1 MSSSSVAI
9 IGFASLLLIVFGIF
23 IYRYYKN
30 KNEGGP
36 NDPFIFNFTIQEDK
50 TNEFEYAVVKELKLI
65 RKPMTYGGFRYDD
78 QFTGRFIFNM
88 IMDVSEK
95 LNGKRLKI
103 VHTDNY
109 DKENT
114 REALINGTEVEISIP
129 VMEQSKDA
137 RGLHI
142 FEIYVDDLYYGIKIF
157 NITNTETNFSQFSNS
172 YKLEP
177 ETFIDGE
184 SFSYELEYSRIPIS
198 SIKPVSSRSTLQNG
212 ILSKVRIISAGY
224 DGAVKLQSDVN
235 DVMFLN
241 IFSTNDGMIAQ
252 FTESTVEDASK
263 FYFHNISEPY
273 DKYNDGTVVDY
284 LQKYIFPTK
293 NVVKIGNRDNGVDCY
308 FLNSIPRAESAD
320 MIPMTR
326 WIDIRPQPERLRPE
340 QLTGLLFSLEDV
352 TP

>member
-50 TNEFEYAVVKELKLI
+50 TNEFEYAVVKEVKLI
-65 RKPMTYGGFRYDD
+65 KKTMEYGGFQYDD
-78 QFTGRFIFNM
+78 QFKGRFIFNM
-88 IMDVSEK
+88 LMDVSEK

-109 DKENT
+109 DQQNI

-129 VMEQSKDA
+129 VMDQRKDA
-137 RGLHI
+137 RGMHI

-157 NITNTETNFSQFSNS
+157 NITNTEISTETSYSQRYNS

-177 ETFIDGE
+177 ETFIDGD

-198 SIKPVSSRSTLQNG
+198 SIKPVSSESALKNG
-212 ILSKVRIISAGY
+212 ILSNVRIISAGY
-224 DGAVKLQSDVN
+224 DGAVKLESDVN
-235 DVMFLN
+235 DGMFLN
-241 IFSTNDGMIAQ
+241 IFSTNNGMIAQ

-273 DKYNDGTVVDY
+273 EKY
-284 LQKYIFPTK
+284 YILPSNK
-293 NVVKIGNRDNGVDCY
+293 NVVKIGDRDNGVGCY

-326 WIDIRPQPERLRPE
+326 WIDIPSERRSNL
-340 QLTGLLFSLEDV
+340 LTGLLFSLEDV

>member
-1 MSSSSVAI
+1 MSSSSVTI
-9 IGFASLLLIVFGIF
+9 IGFASLLLLVFGIF

-36 NDPFIFNFTIQEDK
+36 NDPFIFNFTAQEDK
-50 TNEFEYAVVKELKLI
+50 TTEFEYVVVKEMKLI
-65 RKPMTYGGFRYDD
+65 RKTMEYGGFQYDD
-78 QFTGRFIFNM
+78 QFTGTFIFNM
-88 IMDVSEK
+88 LMDVSEK

-103 VHTDNY
+103 VHSDNY

-114 REALINGTEVEISIP
+114 RETLINGTEVEISIP
-129 VMEQSKDA
+129 VMYQSKDA
-137 RGLHI
+137 RGVHI

-157 NITNTETNFSQFSNS
+157 NITNTETSYTQLYES
-172 YKLEP
+172 YKIEP
-177 ETFIDGE
+177 ETFIDGD

-198 SIKPVSSRSTLQNG
+198 SIKPVSSESTLQNG

-241 IFSTNDGMIAQ
+241 IFSTNNGMIAQ

-284 LQKYIFPTK
+284 LQKYIFPEN

-326 WIDIRPQPERLRPE
+326 WIDIPSQRRSRL
-340 QLTGLLFSLEDV
+340 LTGLLFSLEDV